1 MPIVA
6 PTLRSAPA
14 DLKVSATGCLPGSS
28 PALRRRSEH
37 SPGLR
42 ESCFPWQGGI
52 FLRNIHP
59 AREGRGML
67 GRKISAYQIVDT
79 LGSGSLGVTY
89 RARNLNLERD
99 AVLKVLPDAITQD
112 PQRFERARS
121 EIRAA
126 AGLNHPNIAAI
137 YEMFREDNQWFIILE
152 LLQGQTLQE
161 MLAESTFDAPR
172 VSESTRAPLSF
183 AWYFEYAQ
191 HLLKAIEYGHAQGLV
206 HQGLKPA
213 NIFITSPWESSRSW
227 ILDSAGLPVSA
238 SPSSASDG
246 PMNAGATAPTLEGGS
261 SPTKAEPHRY
271 AGWAAYRSPEQVRGE
286 KSMSAPTCSV
296 WGRNLY
302 EMATGRPPFAG
313 ESRCCGPCRGS

>member
-1 MPIVA
+1 
-6 PTLRSAPA
+6 
-14 DLKVSATGCLPGSS
+14 
-28 PALRRRSEH
+28 
-37 SPGLR
+37 
-42 ESCFPWQGGI
+42 
-52 FLRNIHP
+52 
-59 AREGRGML
+59 ML

-213 NIFITSPWESSRSW
+213 NIFITHPGV
-227 ILDSAGLPVSA
+227 LKVMDFGLAGLPVSA
-238 SPSSASDG
+238 SSAASDG

-286 KSMSAPTCSV
+286 KLDERSDLFSLGAV
-296 WGRNLY
+296 LY

-313 ESRCCGPCRGS
+313 ESSAAALAAVLDQKPRRPIEVTYEVPEELDRIMCKALEKDPGARYQHAGEVRKDVERLLDRTQSWRRGPIVR